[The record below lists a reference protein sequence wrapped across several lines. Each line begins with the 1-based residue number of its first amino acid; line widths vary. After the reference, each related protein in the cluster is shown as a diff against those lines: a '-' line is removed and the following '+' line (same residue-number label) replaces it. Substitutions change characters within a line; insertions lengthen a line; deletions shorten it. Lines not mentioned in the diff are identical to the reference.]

1 MILKTE
7 QINPHPRRRHLLSAE
22 EHHVTKKCVLALVV
36 VIGYMHLAHIL
47 WLESFIS
54 TIYTV
59 LKKDQRYFMA

>member
-1 MILKTE
+1 MNSFMILKTE

-47 WLESFIS
+47 
-54 TIYTV
+54 
-59 LKKDQRYFMA
+59 